1 MAKTKSTPFSATGQ
15 VATGSEVVY
24 HGYIVTTA
32 VATAAILI
40 RKGTSTSGQI
50 VDSIPASTAVGS
62 FHYFSDGI
70 SCEGGLYFDL
80 NGGTG
85 TVNVLYES

>member
-1 MAKTKSTPFSATGQ
+1 MAKTNSTPFSATGK
-15 VATGSEVVY
+15 VASGSEVVY

-32 VATAAILI
+32 TATATILI
-40 RKGTSTSGQI
+40 RKTDAAGGQI
-50 VDSIPASTAVGS
+50 VDAIPASTAIGAN
-62 FHYFSDGI
+62 HYFSDGI

-85 TVNVLYES
+85 TVNILYES